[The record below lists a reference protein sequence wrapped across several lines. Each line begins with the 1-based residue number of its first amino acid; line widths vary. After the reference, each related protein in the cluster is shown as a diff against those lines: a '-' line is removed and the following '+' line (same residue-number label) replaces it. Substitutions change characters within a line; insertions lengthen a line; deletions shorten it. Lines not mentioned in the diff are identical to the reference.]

1 MVDPIITY
9 VFAALFFVALLGSML
24 YLTFLTPPR
33 DGGEEASVGKSVV
46 GGAGA
51 QERSDEMETG
61 ELAATTDSD
70 EVTEERDEEMYD
82 PDEDDGDDSSAEG
95 GRDATAGEAGEGTG
109 DEGTDATAEGD
120 DRTEA
125 DDGAGGTDDGSTD
138 EKA

>member
-9 VFAALFFVALLGSML
+9 VFTALFFVALLGSML
-24 YLTFLTPPR
+24 YLTFMTPPR
-33 DGGEEASVGKSVV
+33 EGGEEASIGKSVV

-82 PDEDDGDDSSAEG
+82 PDEADGDDTSAEG
-95 GRDATAGEAGEGTG
+95 GPDETAGGAGEVTG
-109 DEGTDATAEGD
+109 DERTDAAAEGGD
-120 DRTEA
+120 TAEA
-125 DDGAGGTDDGSTD
+125 DDGAGGTNDATD